1 MDDTRARREIATA
14 LSAVV
19 PGVVLDGIA
28 PTADLRVVLDL
39 DSLDFLTLVEAL
51 ADATGVEIP
60 EADYGRVGSL
70 DQLSAYLVAR
80 SA

>member
-1 MDDTRARREIATA
+1 MDETKARTEIASA

-28 PTADLRVVLDL
+28 PTDDLRVVLDL

-51 ADATGVEIP
+51 AEATGVEIP
-60 EADYGRVGSL
+60 EADYGRVASL
-70 DQLSAYLVAR
+70 GQLSAYLVAR

>member
-1 MDDTRARREIATA
+1 VDETKARTEIASA

-28 PTADLRVVLDL
+28 PTDDLRVVLDL

-51 ADATGVEIP
+51 AEATGVEIP
-60 EADYGRVGSL
+60 EADYGRVASL
-70 DQLSAYLVAR
+70 GQLSAYLVAR